1 MPSPR
6 RSTRSAVVAKT
17 RATNERASA
26 EKKIKSAKGAAA
38 AAVNSV
44 TRRLSGVGSLGRRIN
59 RNNTMGSAAR
69 ARGRA
74 SARRESARNNG
85 PLIKPATFEYPPR
98 PRGFSIRRNEPH
110 SGLSRTISRS
120 LQIRKNERAKRVNN
134 KRRGATRRA
143 LSTVREANE

>member
-26 EKKIKSAKGAAA
+26 EKKIKSAKGAAK

-74 SARRESARNNG
+74 YTQSVRNNG

-143 LSTVREANE
+143 LSTVREGSN